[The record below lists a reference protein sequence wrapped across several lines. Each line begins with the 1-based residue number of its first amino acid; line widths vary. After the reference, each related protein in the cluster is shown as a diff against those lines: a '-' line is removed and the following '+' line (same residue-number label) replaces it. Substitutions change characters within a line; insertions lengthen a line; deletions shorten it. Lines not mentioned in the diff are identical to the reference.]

1 MLKKCVGLDIGSELI
16 KLVQL
21 QKKGRGSY
29 LVDLCQKIQTPK
41 DSVTNGKIV
50 DINQLRPSLERL
62 IRAADLTTDNVVLGL
77 GSPEIM
83 IRKTE
88 FPSMPGK
95 ELAQAIRFELSDI
108 LMLDDSSIEDIAFSY
123 EVLHAGENQQKVLV
137 VGCRRELVEPY
148 IDLLNSVGLIPW
160 VVDIAAFALPR
171 LMNNRNGTCFV
182 DLGANKTVIYV
193 EKDMTYCVYRILPF
207 GGSLITKAIQDT
219 FEVDTLKAEDL
230 KQRYD
235 IDYLI
240 SKGIGEK
247 SLLSS
252 VFQQY
257 VGGIYQTLDY
267 LRSQARASRL
277 NEVIDEVVLSG
288 GNSLITGFDQLIREE
303 LGIDVTVLDPFRG
316 IDFLLQTTPK
326 DRPLYANAV
335 GLALRGLEEI

>member
-1 MLKKCVGLDIGSELI
+1 MLKKCLGLDIGSEQI

-21 QKKGRGSY
+21 QRKGRNSY
-29 LVDLCQKIQTPK
+29 LVSSCQKIKTPEG
-41 DSVTNGKIV
+41 SVANGKIMDV
-50 DINQLRPSLERL
+50 ERL
-62 IRAADLTTDNVVLGL
+62 RKCLQLLIKGSGITTDNVVMGL
-77 GSPEIM
+77 ASPEIM

-148 IDLLNSVGLIPW
+148 IDLLNSVGLVPW
-160 VVDIAAFALPR
+160 VIDIAAFALPR
-171 LMNNRNGTCFV
+171 VIDTRNRICFV
-182 DLGANKTVIYV
+182 DLGAEQTVIYV
-193 EKDMTYCVYRILPF
+193 EKNMTYSVYRILPF
-207 GGSLITKAIQDT
+207 GGSLINNVIKET
-219 FEVDTLKAEDL
+219 FGVDSYKAEDL
-230 KQRYD
+230 KHRYD

-277 NEVIDEVVLSG
+277 SEVIDEVVLSG
-288 GNSLITGFDQLIREE
+288 GNSLITGFDQLIQGE
-303 LGIDVTVLDPFRG
+303 LGIDVTVLDPFTG
-316 IDFLLQTTPK
+316 INFLSQTMPK
-326 DRPLYANAV
+326 EPPIYANAV